1 MLEWVLNLFFP
12 PVCGICG
19 KLDDNW
25 LCDKCSIEWNDK
37 KYINYSKIEGKFY
50 NVLTYLFVYLDI
62 RDLLLQYKF
71 KNKAYM
77 YNTFV
82 NFILQDKN
90 LCAKLMLYDII
101 IPVPM
106 SKVKKASRGYNQTE
120 LISKKLAQMLNIEYE
135 NKCLVKKK
143 VNKTQ
148 SSLNEK
154 QRFENVKGVF
164 GIENSNIIKNKNVIL
179 FDDIVTTGATVNEC
193 AKVLKEA
200 GAKKI
205 CVLAIAKD

>member
-25 LCDKCSIEWNDK
+25 LCDKCSFEWNNK
-37 KYINYSKIEGKFY
+37 KYINYLKIEGKFY
-50 NVLTYLFVYLDI
+50 NVLTYLFVYQDI
-62 RDLLLQYKF
+62 RVLLLQYKF

>member
-1 MLEWVLNLFFP
+1 MLEWALNLFFP

-25 LCDKCSIEWNDK
+25 LCDKCSFEWNNK
-37 KYINYSKIEGKFY
+37 KYINYLKIEGKFY
-50 NVLTYLFVYLDI
+50 NVLTYLFVYQDI

-193 AKVLKEA
+193 ARILKEA